1 MPDFAS
7 LSQKGFNACI
17 ITSGLISDND
27 ALDLAPGLTGFA

>member
-7 LSQKGFNACI
+7 LSKQGFNACI